1 MSSNSSICK
10 YKWNVVNSKN
20 TIQYL
25 IDSNIPIRLACLS
38 TSDYPRVVSLWY
50 VYIDEKF
57 YCATQN
63 KSKII
68 RYLRYSPKC
77 GFEIAGD
84 RFPYRGIRGYGNA
97 SILKDRGEDILRML
111 VQKYFKGKETSRLY
125 KLLLS
130 ETHLQNEVAIEIEP
144 VSMYEW
150 DYNERMSDSV

>member
-1 MSSNSSICK
+1 M
-10 YKWNVVNSKN
+10 NSKN

-25 IDSNIPIRLACLS
+25 IDSDIPIRLACLS
-38 TSDYPRVVSLWY
+38 TSNYPIVVSLWY

-63 KSKII
+63 KAKII
-68 RYLRYSPKC
+68 RYLRCSPKC

-84 RFPYRGIRGYGNA
+84 RFPYHGIRGYGNA

-111 VQKYFKGKETSRLY
+111 LQKYFKGKEKSRLY

-130 ETHLQNEVAIEIEP
+130 EKHLQNEVAIEIEP
-144 VSMYEW
+144 FTIFEW
-150 DYNERMSDSV
+150 DYKERMTDST

>member
-1 MSSNSSICK
+1 M
-10 YKWNVVNSKN
+10 NSKN

-25 IDSNIPIRLACLS
+25 IDSDIPIRLACLS
-38 TSDYPRVVSLWY
+38 NSDYPAVVSLWY
-50 VYIDEKF
+50 VYIDKKF

-63 KSKII
+63 KAKIV
-68 RYLRYSPKC
+68 RYLRCSPKC

-97 SILKDRGEDILRML
+97 SILKDRGKVILRML
-111 VQKYFKGKETSRLY
+111 VQKYLKGKETSRLY

-130 ETHLQNEVAIEIEP
+130 KKHLQNEVVIEIEP

-150 DYNERMSDSV
+150 DYKERMSDSV

>member
-1 MSSNSSICK
+1 
-10 YKWNVVNSKN
+10 VNSKN

-25 IDSNIPIRLACLS
+25 IDSDIPIRLACLS
-38 TSDYPRVVSLWY
+38 TSNYPIVVSLWY

-63 KSKII
+63 KAKII
-68 RYLRYSPKC
+68 RYLRCSPKC

-84 RFPYRGIRGYGNA
+84 RFPYHGIRGYGNA

-111 VQKYFKGKETSRLY
+111 VQKYFKGKEKSRLY

-130 ETHLQNEVAIEIEP
+130 EKHLQNEVAIEIDP
-144 VSMYEW
+144 VSIFEW
-150 DYNERMSDSV
+150 DYKERMTDS